1 MLKFESPV
9 VLQLADG
16 QLLRWCGSGGTQLSV
31 QGGRV
36 WVTQSDDAEDHFLD
50 PGARMRLR
58 PRAQVLIGAEGPAQ
72 LAFEAEAGALR
83 RALGRWLQRASS
95 SRARRGS
102 IAGSVCP
109 ATGAV
114 SSIT

>member
-9 VLQLADG
+9 ILQLAGG
-16 QLLRWCGSGGTQLSV
+16 QLLRWRQSAGVQLRV
-31 QGGRV
+31 LGGRV

-50 PGARMRLR
+50 AGARMRLR

-72 LAFEAEAGALR
+72 LAFEAEAGSLR
-83 RALGRWLQRASS
+83 RALARWFQRASS

-102 IAGSVCP
+102 IAVPACP